1 MLSDAI
7 KEPHDS
13 MVRPVRVSF
22 FDPRTG
28 EPCDSR
34 PEPLRREK
42 GRETAEERNAAIAKR
57 ERDEKGG
64 ARDIRGNAE
73 ARGAEARRGAMAG
86 QARGRPKRRQ
96 APPRGRR
103 RQAVPLRGGGRRGG
117 WPDGAAPRL
126 APQGRLLHC
135 QGPQGRVRRGLGVT
149 RLRQWG
155 ERGIASGPA
164 LSSRSRPCGANLP

>member
-7 KEPHDS
+7 KGEVES
-13 MVRPVRVSF
+13 VIRPVRVSY

-28 EPCDSR
+28 EPLDHR
-34 PEPLRREK
+34 PEPLRREQR
-42 GRETAEERNAAIAKR
+42 RETVEERNAAIAKR
-57 ERDEKGG
+57 ERDEK
-64 ARDIRGNAE
+64 E
-73 ARGAEARRGAMAG
+73 ARGAEARRGAIAEH
-86 QARGRPKRRQ
+86 ARGRPKRRQ

-117 WPDGAAPRL
+117 WPDGAAPRH
-126 APQGRLLHC
+126 APQGRPLHG
-135 QGPQGRVRRGLGVT
+135 QGTQGRVRRGLGVT

>member
-28 EPCDSR
+28 EPCDHR

-42 GRETAEERNAAIAKR
+42 GRETVEELNAAIAKR
-57 ERDEKGG
+57 ERDEK
-64 ARDIRGNAE
+64 E
-73 ARGAEARRGAMAG
+73 ARGAEARRGAMAE
-86 QARGRPKRRQ
+86 QARGRTQRRQ

-103 RQAVPLRGGGRRGG
+103 RKAVPLRVGGRRGG
-117 WPDGAAPRL
+117 GPDGAAPRH
-126 APQGRLLHC
+126 APQGRPLHG